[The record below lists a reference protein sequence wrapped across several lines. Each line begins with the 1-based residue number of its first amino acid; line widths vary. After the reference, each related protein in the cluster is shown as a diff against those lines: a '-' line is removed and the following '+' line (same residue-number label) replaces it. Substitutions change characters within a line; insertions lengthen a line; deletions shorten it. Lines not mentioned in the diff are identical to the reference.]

1 MNEIHK
7 SFRILGLML
16 LIASSAW
23 GQFPS
28 MKENRNLPSPYER
41 FSHFQLTPRIGVSL
55 PLGGLA
61 DQYIA
66 KPGLPAY
73 SLSMEWIQPRR
84 FSFGVELGSM
94 SLNER
99 LGRATYTFD
108 NQQISAVQT
117 RTLRTT
123 YGQAVASYH
132 FGGPNAAFRPYIQA
146 GLGAELVDYTLYWG
160 SLATSD
166 ERVRL
171 SFKPAVGL
179 RYLFGKE
186 GHFALDARLQ
196 YSHTPYQF
204 DYIENA
210 ISAMQF
216 TLGGVYRW
224 W

>member
-1 MNEIHK
+1 MKRMHK
-7 SFRILGLML
+7 SFRAFGLVFL
-16 LIASSAW
+16 LAFKVW

-28 MKENRNLPSPYER
+28 SKGNINLPSPYER
-41 FSHFQLTPRIGVSL
+41 FSHFQLSPRIGAMIPV
-55 PLGGLA
+55 GGLA
-61 DQYIA
+61 DQYISKA
-66 KPGLPAY
+66 GLPAY
-73 SLSMEWIQPRR
+73 SLSIEWIQTRR
-84 FSFGVELGSM
+84 FSFGVEFGSA

-117 RTLRTT
+117 RTLRTI
-123 YGQAVASYH
+123 YGQALASFH
-132 FGGPNAAFRPYIQA
+132 FGGPNATLRPYVQT

-204 DYIENA
+204 DYVENG
-210 ISAMQF
+210 ISTMLF
-216 TLGGVYRW
+216 TVGWVYRW